1 MSPIYI
7 MIIQIRTIGRRFD
20 VSDKTDAFG
29 DPAGG
34 RTAV

>member
-7 MIIQIRTIGRRFD
+7 MINQKSRLGRRLD